1 MLDNQDNLKVKEELV
16 VKLHLM
22 QILLAAAILNLLAA
36 GAVEHIFHQTKVE
49 PAGAVGRLAAETL
62 LNLHHLLK
70 QIQAAD
76 LAAAETRA
84 GRPVETADLEKLF

>member
-1 MLDNQDNLKVKEELV
+1 MEGRQQVKVEAELV
-16 VKLHLM
+16 AKLHLM

-36 GAVEHIFHQTKVE
+36 GAAEHIFHQTKVE

-76 LAAAETRA
+76 LVAAETRA
-84 GRPVETADLEKLF
+84 ERPVETADLGKLF